1 MDKEE
6 KSSHSS
12 IPKQIGASLGQLTEV
27 ESSMA
32 MHKALLDLGESLLIY
47 MTGILFGEYKRA
59 NNPVYKVE
67 AEFYKFAR
75 QKPSFGHFLSF
86 YRLLSGTLE
95 QSILRE
101 LYQKND
107 FPLISSFL
115 LEWVL
120 LKEVVDGGVD
130 SGFSQMTET
139 RKKGR
144 SIGRKGLQDLFDTLV
159 VIRNIYAHPEEK
171 AGSKDEKRKWPI
183 GEEYFNHIN
192 DCLKDALM
200 EALDEIVPAILEKHR
215 PVISRRMDEGTG
227 RVTFG
232 LDDTSGS
239 TGEIELEL
247 TAEGIDGISEDLRY
261 LLGTDNSLYI
271 QLYYHM
277 IPSVDPSVAREVIA
291 QEKSKQ
297 MEPHLRQMVVEK
309 LKNDGLI
316 DAIELLVL
324 RDTAQT
330 AGISDGKLYQM
341 INEACTQL
349 SLEVRA
355 GNPDEPGDVFASVEA
370 EEKEFEFNPWWLKY
384 FAMVPHIDQEVVKKQ
399 KAEER
404 ELLNKVKELEAKVA
418 TLPQN
423 ARIDREKQDRKK
435 LRSKKQDVE
444 SKIRGTKGEK
454 RLFLNTKLAEINIK
468 IQESFK
474 NQAELDA
481 VLANKSEVINAQ
493 MEVVRKE
500 LNICSEHSLWG
511 IHRNLWKEMNQYIDS
526 LLRRTLNRSSSE
538 SGEIWKNSPNQWQA
552 GRLAYYYWAQIYP
565 EESVLGKLFHIG
577 YSVANK
583 FNWVPRNIEKSLKET
598 LKNPVAILWTS
609 CDDNM
614 GKKVDPQGKLGRK
627 YNELCSDLVERFAN
641 ELVQLGA
648 HVKVTPNSEGERS
661 EGGDS
666 VDHFM
671 SIESY
676 WKQRDQFTVRQLY
689 SKPWQVDDF
698 YVRGQFNW
706 EAIQVFEK
714 ELGVYLQIFANLIHE
729 INDFALINGIN
740 AERVRSKMKDF
751 SDEKNFGVLP
761 SE

>member
-1 MDKEE
+1 
-6 KSSHSS
+6 
-12 IPKQIGASLGQLTEV
+12 
-27 ESSMA
+27 
-32 MHKALLDLGESLLIY
+32 
-47 MTGILFGEYKRA
+47 
-59 NNPVYKVE
+59 
-67 AEFYKFAR
+67 
-75 QKPSFGHFLSF
+75 
-86 YRLLSGTLE
+86 
-95 QSILRE
+95 
-101 LYQKND
+101 
-107 FPLISSFL
+107 
-115 LEWVL
+115 
-120 LKEVVDGGVD
+120 
-130 SGFSQMTET
+130 
-139 RKKGR
+139 
-144 SIGRKGLQDLFDTLV
+144 
-159 VIRNIYAHPEEK
+159 
-171 AGSKDEKRKWPI
+171 
-183 GEEYFNHIN
+183 
-192 DCLKDALM
+192 
-200 EALDEIVPAILEKHR
+200 
-215 PVISRRMDEGTG
+215 
-227 RVTFG
+227 
-232 LDDTSGS
+232 
-239 TGEIELEL
+239 
-247 TAEGIDGISEDLRY
+247 LRY

-277 IPSVDPSVAREVIA
+277 IPSVDPTVALEVIA

-297 MEPHLRQMVVEK
+297 MEPHLRQMIVEK

-330 AGISDGKLYQM
+330 AGISDGKLYEM
-341 INEACTQL
+341 INEVCTQL
-349 SLEVRA
+349 GLEVRA

-370 EEKEFEFNPWWLKY
+370 KEKEFEFNPWWLKY

-423 ARIDREKQDRKK
+423 ARIVREKQDRKK

-444 SKIRGTKGEK
+444 SKIRGTKAEK
-454 RLFLNTKLAEINIK
+454 RLLLNTKLAEINTK

-474 NQAELDA
+474 NQAELEA
-481 VLANKSEVINAQ
+481 LLANKSGVINAQ
-493 MEVVRKE
+493 LEVVRKE
-500 LNICSEHSLWG
+500 LNIVSEHSLWG

-526 LLRRTLNRSSSE
+526 LLGRTLNRSSEE
-538 SGEIWKNSPNQWQA
+538 SGEIWKNSPNQWQI
-552 GRLAYYYWAQIYP
+552 GRLAYTYWAQIYP

-598 LKNPVAILWTS
+598 LKNPVAIFWTS

-614 GKKVDPQGKLGRK
+614 GKKVDPQGMLGRK
-627 YNELCSDLVERFAN
+627 YNQLCSDLVQRFAN

-661 EGGDS
+661 EGGDA

-740 AERVRSKMKDF
+740 AEQVRSKMKGF
-751 SDEKNFGVLP
+751 SDEINTGFLP